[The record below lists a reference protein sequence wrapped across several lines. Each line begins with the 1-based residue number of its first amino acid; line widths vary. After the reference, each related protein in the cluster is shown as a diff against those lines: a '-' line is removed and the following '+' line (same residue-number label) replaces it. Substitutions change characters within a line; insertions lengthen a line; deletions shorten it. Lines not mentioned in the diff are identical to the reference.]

1 MKKIIITPLFLFLMI
16 GMVIGQKEE
25 VTKYTEIDLKVKD
38 KWVRSNDAAEIAEEI
53 TLDYDD
59 EEQKARAIFVWITEN
74 IEYSLDIEDDRKKN
88 RSKRRIKSRDPEEKA
103 ELELELKEDDLK
115 TALKARGGIEEDY
128 SYLFIKMCE
137 AVDIEAG
144 EITGYL
150 RESQRKVGQMPRRP
164 DHKWN
169 WAKINGKKYLFDTML
184 ASGSIEKNSDTKQD
198 EFVKKF
204 NDIYFMT
211 PPDIMILN
219 HYPADEQFQFLDKVV
234 SEETFANY
242 PFIMDGYKDS
252 KIEEFLP
259 IKGLITLS
267 ETEIVFKLKFR
278 DNEIPNRIMIHERR
292 SMSEQ
297 EFTRDGDYFV
307 CTYKI
312 PESRPR
318 TLKIVVKGSKLY
330 EYEAL
335 VYVLGS
341 E

>member
-16 GMVIGQKEE
+16 GMVIGQQEE
-25 VTKYTEIDLKVKD
+25 ITKYTEIDLKIKD
-38 KWVRSNDAAEIAEEI
+38 KWVRSNDAIEIAEEI

-59 EEQKARAIFVWITEN
+59 DEQKVRAIFVWITEN
-74 IEYSLDIEDDRKKN
+74 MEYSLDIKADRKSN

-103 ELELELKEDDLK
+103 ELELELKDDDLK
-115 TALKARGGIEEDY
+115 TALKARGGIEADY
-128 SYLFIKMCE
+128 SYLFMKMCE

-150 RESQRKVGQMPRRP
+150 RRSQRKVGKMPRRP

-169 WAKINGKKYLFDTML
+169 WAKINGKRYLFDTML
-184 ASGSIEKNSDTKQD
+184 ASGSVEKNKETKQT

-211 PPDIMILN
+211 PSDIMILN
-219 HYPADEQFQFLDKVV
+219 HYPEDEKFQLLDEVV
-234 SEETFANY
+234 SKETFANY
-242 PFIMDGYKDS
+242 PFILGGYKDS

-259 IKGLITLS
+259 MKGLISLS
-267 ETEIVFKLKFR
+267 ETEIVFKLKFC

-292 SMSEQ
+292 KMSEQ
-297 EFTRDGDYFV
+297 EFVRDGDYFI

-318 TLKIVVKGSKLY
+318 SLKIVIKGSKLY
-330 EYEAL
+330 EHEAL
-335 VYVLGS
+335 IYVLGS